1 MEHFFSTFLQTELKI
16 RVIYFDRIRVDKVEG
31 MVHDIYKYV
40 LDLDDMKF
48 LIRYAPKLFPG
59 TSEEVTGEGIGALL
73 VVCCLLLLFVVCCLL
88 FVVCLLLLFSML
100 WMPLTHFFLSS
111 SSFLLLSSFLLS
123 FFPSIIFTH

>member
-73 VVCCLLLLFVVCCLL
+73 VVVMFVVVCCLLLFVVVCCCLLLLLCVVVVVFLKTIKKFVV
-88 FVVCLLLLFSML
+88 
-100 WMPLTHFFLSS
+100 
-111 SSFLLLSSFLLS
+111 
-123 FFPSIIFTH
+123 IF